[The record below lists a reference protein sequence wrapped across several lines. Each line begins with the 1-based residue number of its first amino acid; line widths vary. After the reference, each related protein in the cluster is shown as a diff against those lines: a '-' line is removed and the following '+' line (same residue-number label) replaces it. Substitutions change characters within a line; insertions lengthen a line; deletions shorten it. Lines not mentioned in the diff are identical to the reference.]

1 MKLLINPSVREQCL
15 SLYTVETWLETQ
27 GLKLCLG
34 GRLSLLGNPQSSKI
48 GTKFLKALREER
60 EAKAPYSE
68 VEAGAES
75 TVQLGW
81 VVQ

>member
-1 MKLLINPSVREQCL
+1 M
-15 SLYTVETWLETQ
+15 
-27 GLKLCLG
+27 
-34 GRLSLLGNPQSSKI
+34 GNPQSSKI